1 MHFHFDEFV
10 GPFEQLSSKDDDGGG
25 AISDLC
31 ILQLCKLDEKVGGG
45 VLDFEFLEDGGT
57 WIGHGIPSLV
67 MVISPISSTII
78 LSRPWG
84 PREDLTM
91 LATDMAART
100 I

>member
-25 AISDLC
+25 ANSDLC

-84 PREDLTM
+84 K
-91 LATDMAART
+91 
-100 I
+100 